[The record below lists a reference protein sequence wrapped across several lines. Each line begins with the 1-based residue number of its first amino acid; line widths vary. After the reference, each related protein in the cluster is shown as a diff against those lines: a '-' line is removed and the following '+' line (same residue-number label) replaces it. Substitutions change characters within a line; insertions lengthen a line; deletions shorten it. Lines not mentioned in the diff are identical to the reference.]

1 MSEIIGYDGSLILVK
16 QGENSVILDTELN
29 VIVDSGL
36 TAAMKKKRKW
46 SSNKSCNATDAALE
60 LANGALS
67 TLSIK
72 VITASGRLYTIP
84 SGAQEEAKRGLEWRK
99 EHKRGGTSVGV
110 NTARTLANGGQIGIE
125 KVRHIAKYFPRHE
138 VDKKAKGY
146 EPGEDGFPSNGRI
159 AWALWGG
166 DAGWRWAKNIIEREN
181 KRALT
186 ADGYALNEYYV
197 EPGLYDVDTT
207 YDAVVDDFRNAIEA
221 DSYEDTDAPEFMVRV
236 RMDGS
241 GMDRLYKIDVDGK
254 VYVWDDGCWDD
265 LGHVDGDVYTYD
277 KALDDPYDLV
287 AKDYFVIDPSSAI
300 VVSAIMQQNPT
311 KPVSIF
317 EVDAMEASL
326 AERAAD
332 QIDLTMVDYSM
343 VAATTPGEPAQ
354 PEPKGDGKYTPEER
368 SKNASS
374 QPRNAAGLFAKAGS
388 TVSVEGGKPGV
399 IQSID
404 KASKTAVVQ
413 HADGTSSV
421 VPVNTTRPAKVTS
434 GIAQI
439 PPQTPAEP
447 LDTRGIIGEPR
458 TPADRGAVQIPG
470 TLPALTPKDLGT
482 VIADWPAW
490 VSGARQESLAP
501 ASRKADKPNWSEKQ
515 ANDSKTPFHKADMS
529 QFKNDPVLQKLQKLT
544 GVSLTLDAYKHPL
557 LKNWLNAKGKNNTS
571 PNAIWYQPVTG
582 AAAASENV
590 ALTPETSDVP
600 PLFMALVSPDDPR
613 AVMDVV
619 ALIPASTQSTDPVAF
634 VRENRKWIKNDQVM
648 NDLRSAT
655 PPPVVP
661 LDAEALASV
670 IEQSDDV
677 QQESTTA
684 SAYTPD
690 LVLMVLFGPNPEA
703 LRAAATK
710 SEEELNALSAGARPP
725 SAYNIDKNKGNAEKL
740 RRYWVRG
747 KGASKIRWGEGGDWK
762 RCVRYL
768 AKYLG
773 TRAKGY
779 CQLRHK
785 EATGMYTST
794 HAKLIRGRN
803 NQVEDFIME
812 EVITKNYGKPT
823 VVTDDDMLTP
833 IDEIMLEADGLYD
846 DEWSPEEELV
856 ALLSDE
862 GCQEAMTAAGGADR
876 NRGGAEELRR
886 YWTVGKGGMKIRW
899 NTPGDWTRCVRN
911 LSKYL
916 GNRAK
921 GYCALRHHE
930 MTGQWTGE
938 QRDRK
943 LEMSVR
949 SFDEVLEVAEINAR
963 AWRSMER
970 LGVVASAG
978 VQGAKFSIPL
988 VIPEEVESGDG
999 RRFKKDSITAR
1010 DLPLPLMWQIRTG
1023 EGHSGSVVVGRIEHL
1038 ERIEGGIGN
1047 AHGVFDSGA
1056 YGREAERMVRE
1067 GFLRGVSAD
1076 MDRFEATEKKLDKS
1090 KSVEENA
1097 EGTKDE
1103 QITANPI
1110 IVSKARIMGVTIV
1123 PKPAFQ
1129 ECKIVIIDDEKTNN
1143 NNQEDS
1149 MVPDGIYV
1157 DDVDALDAEALV
1169 ACGYTAGA
1177 IPMTPPKSWFEN
1189 PKLNKPTPL
1198 TVDDDGRVYGHIAA
1212 WHVDHIGMAFGTRPP
1227 RSKSN
1232 YAYFHTGVCRT
1243 EEGADVPVGQLT
1255 LAGGH
1260 ASIEAS
1266 AAEAV
1271 KHYDDTASS
1280 FADVHAG
1287 EDAYGIWVAGA
1298 LRPGTTPEQ
1307 IRAIRASAPSGDW
1320 RPIRG
1325 SLELVAVCQV
1335 NVPGFPI
1342 ARARVAS
1349 GQVMALVAAG
1359 AATLAKMKT
1368 DPIAE
1373 LTARVRNLEQFG
1385 SQGDLSA
1392 KVSELATR
1400 VNSEAYF
1407 EVINHETRMKLADKG
1422 HAMPDGSYPIRNVA
1436 DLKNAIHA
1444 YGRAPVGKEKA
1455 VKDLIIKRAKDL
1467 RKPDLIPDEWQSPT
1481 AKDSLRASAE
1491 DLKARVAAAQ
1501 EALGKASAA
1510 EFATEGEDA
1519 KYTFETQPRDS
1530 KGKFRKVLAVLKEN
1544 LGAAGLE
1551 GEYELAKKVEMLNQ
1565 AGHYVASARAA
1576 SELLST
1582 VERMETGALNRDSLE
1597 NIKLA
1602 TTQLGTAVANSPLP
1616 FGHDTKKMRFSD
1628 LPVPLQKLTM
1638 DMMERVEKRIGK
1650 KEAEEANKEL
1660 SSYISGGR
1668 LMTQSNIS
1676 TELSK
1681 MLRLLT

>member
-1 MSEIIGYDGSLILVK
+1 MSEIIGYDGALALIQ
-16 QGENSVILDTELN
+16 QGENSVAVDTELN

-46 SSNKSCNATDAALE
+46 SSYKSCTVSAVTQE

-84 SGAQEEAKRGLEWRK
+84 SSVKEEAKKGLEWRK
-99 EHKRGGTSVGV
+99 EHKRGGTAVGV
-110 NTARTLANGGQIGIE
+110 NTARTLSKGGQIGIE
-125 KVRHIAKYFPRHE
+125 KIRHIAKYFPRHE

-166 DAGWRWAKNIIEREN
+166 DAGWRWAKNIVEREN
-181 KRALT
+181 KKALT
-186 ADGYALNEYYV
+186 ADGYALNDYYV
-197 EPGLYDVDTT
+197 EPGLYDVDKT
-207 YDAVVDDFRNAIEA
+207 YDAVVDDFRTAIEA
-221 DSYEDTDAPEFMVRV
+221 DNYDDINAPEFMVRV

-241 GMDRLYKIDVDGK
+241 GMDRLYKVDTDGL

-265 LGHVDGDVYTYD
+265 LGHIDGDIYTYD

-287 AKDYFVIDPSSAI
+287 EKDYFVIDPESAI
-300 VVSAIMQQNPT
+300 VLSAIMQQNPY

-317 EVDAMEASL
+317 DVDTMEASL

-332 QIDLTMVDYSM
+332 EIDLTLVDYSM
-343 VAATTPGEPAQ
+343 VAATAPAQ
-354 PEPKGDGKYTPEER
+354 PAAPAPEGDGKYTPEER

-374 QPRNAAGLFAKAGS
+374 QPRNAAGLFAKAGTS
-388 TVSVEGGKPGV
+388 VSVEGGQPGV
-399 IQSID
+399 IMKID
-404 KASKTAVVQ
+404 KASKTALVQ
-413 HADGTSSV
+413 HSDGTVST
-421 VPVNTTRPAKVTS
+421 VPVNKTRPAEVTS
-434 GIAQI
+434 GVA
-439 PPQTPAEP
+439 QTPQQKQEP
-447 LDTRGIIGEPR
+447 LDVSGIIGEPR
-458 TPADRGAVQIPG
+458 TPIDRGNAQIPG
-470 TLPALTPKDLGT
+470 TLPALTPKDLGK

-490 VSGARQESLAP
+490 VSSARQESLAP
-501 ASRKADKPNWSEKQ
+501 AGQKGDEPSWSEK
-515 ANDSKTPFHKADMS
+515 APNDSRTPFHKGDMK
-529 QFKNDPVLQKLQKLT
+529 QFENDPVIQKLQKLT
-544 GVSLTLDAYKHPL
+544 GAKLTLDAYKHPL
-557 LKNWLNAKGKNNTS
+557 LKDWLSAKGKNNTS

-582 AAAASENV
+582 AGPAAENV

-619 ALIPASTQSTDPVAF
+619 ALIPASTQSTDPTAF
-634 VRENRKWIKNDQVM
+634 VRENRKWVKSEQVM

-661 LDAEALASV
+661 LDADALASV
-670 IEQSDDV
+670 MEQTDDV
-677 QQESTTA
+677 QAESTTA
-684 SAYTPD
+684 SAFTPD

-703 LRAAATK
+703 LRAAATR
-710 SEEELNALSAGARPP
+710 SEEELDAMYAGARPP

-747 KGASKIRWGEGGDWK
+747 KGAAKIRWGEGGDWK

-768 AKYLG
+768 SKYLG

-803 NQVEDFIME
+803 NQVTDFIME
-812 EVITKNYGKPT
+812 EVLTKNYGKPT
-823 VVTDDDMLTP
+823 IVTDEDMLMELEDIQAEQDNLYEAGFIP
-833 IDEIMLEADGLYD
+833 ELEI
-846 DEWSPEEELV
+846 EEL
-856 ALLSDE
+856 LQDE
-862 GCQEAMTAAGGADR
+862 GCKSAMTAAGGADR
-876 NRGGAEELRR
+876 NRGQAEALRR

-930 MTGQWTGE
+930 MTGEWTGE

-949 SFDEVLEVAEINAR
+949 SFDEVLDVADLNAR
-963 AWRSMER
+963 AHRNMER
-970 LGVVASAG
+970 LGMIASSG
-978 VQGAKFSIPL
+978 VSGSKFRIPL
-988 VIPEEVESGDG
+988 VIPEEIESGDG
-999 RRFKKDSITAR
+999 RSFKKDSISTR
-1010 DLPLPLMWQIRTG
+1010 EFPLPLMWQIKTG
-1023 EGHSGSVVVGRIEHL
+1023 DGHQGSVVVGRIDSM
-1038 ERIEGGIGN
+1038 ERIDGGIGN
-1047 AHGVFDSGA
+1047 AYGVFDSGA

-1067 GFLRGVSAD
+1067 GFLVGVSAD
-1076 MDRFEATEKKLDKS
+1076 MDRFEATEKKPKS
-1090 KSVEENA
+1090 KSVEENSEA
-1097 EGTKDE
+1097 TEDE

-1129 ECKIVIIDDEKTNN
+1129 ECKIVIVDDEENN

-1157 DDVDALDAEALV
+1157 DDVDAVDAEALV
-1169 ACGYTAGA
+1169 ACGYTASA

-1243 EEGADVPVGQLT
+1243 EEGVDVPVGQLT

-1280 FADVHAG
+1280 FADVSAG
-1287 EDAYGIWVAGA
+1287 EDAHGIWVSGA

-1349 GQVMALVAAG
+1349 GHVMALVAAG

-1373 LTARVRNLEQFG
+1373 LTARVNNLEQFG
-1385 SQGDLSA
+1385 SRGNLAA

-1400 VNSEAYF
+1400 VHSEAYF
-1407 EVINHETRMKLADKG
+1407 EVINQETRMKLADKG

-1436 DLKNAIHA
+1436 DLKNAIRS

-1455 VKDLIIKRAKDL
+1455 VKALIIKRAKDL
-1467 RKPDLIPDEWQSPT
+1467 NKPDLIPDEWQSPY

-1551 GEYELAKKVEMLNQ
+1551 GEFQLAKKVEMLNQ
-1565 AGHYVASARAA
+1565 AGHYVAASRAA
-1576 SELLST
+1576 TELLDT
-1582 VERMETGALNRDSLE
+1582 VERMRTGALNNDSLE

-1602 TTQLGTAVANSPLP
+1602 ATQLGTAVANSPLP
-1616 FGHDTKKMRFSD
+1616 FGHDTKKMRFTD
-1628 LPVPLQKLTM
+1628 LPAPLQKLTQ

-1650 KEAEEANKEL
+1650 EEAVEANKEL
-1660 SSYISGGR
+1660 ASYISGGR
-1668 LMTQSNIS
+1668 LMTQSSIS
-1676 TELSK
+1676 AELSK